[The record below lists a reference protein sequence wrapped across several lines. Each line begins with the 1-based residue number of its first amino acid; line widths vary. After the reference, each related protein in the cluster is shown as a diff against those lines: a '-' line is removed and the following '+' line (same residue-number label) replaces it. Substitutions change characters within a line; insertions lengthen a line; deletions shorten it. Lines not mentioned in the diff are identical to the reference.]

1 MNTRCER
8 PITEQEKLC
17 HFKRGPKGQPWYQMA
32 VIRMN
37 STYLECVDRLF
48 EERGMATAVGIIC
61 MGMILWLVGGM
72 TLLVIDGWSDLSPD
86 GKIEDA
92 LFIVVVFAMAIIPT
106 MMVYWLLKQE
116 CFHYTHYP
124 IRFNRKTRQVYM
136 FRLDGTVMRADWDT
150 LYFTIDTQSYGRRR
164 VAALILAE
172 DQKTVL
178 EFFDMPFVT
187 DKSDHERMYSFYEF
201 VRRYMDEDE
210 TQVAELAKQIDYA
223 PNIVNKR
230 QSFFGGAH
238 YMDVMFTGRYLHL
251 RIGYYLTMLPFY
263 IVGRWVAMHTCK
275 IPRWPEDVEQECQ
288 FEPDD
293 PNLRDAKHLSPP
305 DAVKM
310 PW

>member
-1 MNTRCER
+1 M
-8 PITEQEKLC
+8 
-17 HFKRGPKGQPWYQMA
+17 
-32 VIRMN
+32 VI
-37 STYLECVDRLF
+37 S
-48 EERGMATAVGIIC
+48 
-61 MGMILWLVGGM
+61 
-72 TLLVIDGWSDLSPD
+72 
-86 GKIEDA
+86 
-92 LFIVVVFAMAIIPT
+92 
-106 MMVYWLLKQE
+106 WLLKQE

-136 FRLDGTVMRADWDT
+136 FRLDGTVMRADWDK
-150 LYFTIDTQSYGRRR
+150 LYFTIIPQTFGRRR
-164 VAALILAE
+164 VGVLVLSE

-178 EFFDMPFVT
+178 ECFCLPFVT
-187 DKSDHERMYSFYEF
+187 DQNDHERIYSFYEF

-230 QSFFGGAH
+230 QGFFAGWH

-251 RIGYYLTMLPFY
+251 RIGYYLTMLIPY
-263 IVGRWVAMHTCK
+263 IIGRWVAMLTCK
-275 IPRWPEDVEQECQ
+275 IPRWPKEIEQECL

-305 DAVKM
+305 DAVQM